1 MKKLSNFLS
10 LAFIGLCLLFTISCI
25 DVSEKSNPKL
35 LNKPSLTASDI
46 ETYSGDGSIDSLR
59 KQLAEYKRIVETQ
72 NGVCDDCVAGFSSVL
87 IEHQSVAKK
96 LSDEIYVMNE
106 KLLTLEKFKAE
117 TVALS
122 EIYQRQSAEFVN
134 IVSLRTSLIK
144 EHHDQIAE
152 LRKSNQVLVS
162 NKSFVKARY

>member
-10 LAFIGLCLLFTISCI
+10 LAFLGLCLWLTTSCTDI
-25 DVSEKSNPKL
+25 AEKQSPVL
-35 LNKPSLTASDI
+35 LNKSSVTASAA
-46 ETYSGDGSIDSLR
+46 ETYIGYGSIDSLR
-59 KQLAEYKRIVETQ
+59 KQLAEYKRIVATQ
-72 NGVCDDCVAGFSSVL
+72 NGVCDDCVAGFGSVL

-106 KLLTLEKFKAE
+106 KLLELEKFKAE
-117 TVALS
+117 TLAMS
-122 EIYQRQSAEFVN
+122 DIYQKQSAEFFN

-152 LRKSNQVLVS
+152 LRKSNQVLAG